1 MSTPSPSL
9 PGYENLELIGKG
21 GFSRVYK
28 ADQSKLKREV
38 AVKVLNFGLNDEADR
53 VSFSRETELMGRVS
67 THPNIV
73 TVHDTAFTAQGQPC
87 IVMELYPGGS
97 LADLINEVGRLNTRE
112 ALEVGVSIAS
122 ALHASHQSGVLH
134 CDLKP
139 QNILISKFGQPALGD
154 FGISTFAEERT
165 RTSQEA
171 GAGFTLP
178 YAAPEIV
185 EGESPT
191 VASDI
196 YSLAATLYTSLC
208 GRRPFA
214 YPDTRDAK
222 PTAAEHAR
230 RILLEPVPPLIA
242 DGVPPELDALISAAM
257 SKEPSKRP
265 ASAAA
270 FASAF
275 HEIGQRLGLG
285 TAAPRIADQGALPII
300 DAEAVGQGQID
311 LSMLVRERNLST
323 GETGGSSDGRV
334 VIAEPSHDSTASG
347 TGFGHRPV
355 EASAS
360 RRQFA
365 RFGAVAAA
373 LIVAGI
379 LAFVTLRSGDDPEIA
394 APGTVPEP
402 VATVA
407 SGPAVLAPSRPSD
420 VEVER
425 RGSTAVSVAWQ
436 APEVDLAGGDV
447 VYEIRRQDG
456 LLDAPIIVM
465 GTEAVIPAVANDEG
479 VCVTVL
485 AVRGNRAAAPTDP
498 VCSTPLSVETELSSN
513 TCSAPCQVDVLPNPE
528 GSMENYSLMVV
539 DRELNSMVSG
549 GVTLAILAAD
559 GDGWSMAIDDS
570 VPTGD
575 YLLIIDRSD
584 NTAESLLFTVQG

>member
-1 MSTPSPSL
+1 MSNNPSPSL

-38 AVKVLNFGLNDEADR
+38 AVKVLNFGLNDVADR
-53 VSFSRETELMGRVS
+53 DSFSRETELMGRVS

-97 LADLINEVGRLNTRE
+97 LADLINEVGQLNVRE
-112 ALEVGVSIAS
+112 ALEVGVAIAS
-122 ALHASHQSGVLH
+122 ALHASHTSGVLH

-165 RTSQEA
+165 RTGQDA

-196 YSLAATLYTSLC
+196 YSLAATLYTSLS

-214 YPDTRDAK
+214 YLNTQDEK

-242 DGVPPELDALISAAM
+242 EGIPADLDALISAAM
-257 SKEPSKRP
+257 SKEAADRP
-265 ASAAA
+265 VSAAA

-300 DAEAVGQGQID
+300 DAEAVGHGQID
-311 LSMLVRERNLST
+311 LSMLVRERDL
-323 GETGGSSDGRV
+323 
-334 VIAEPSHDSTASG
+334 AELEASAAAVAEYSQDSTASG
-347 TGFGHRPV
+347 TGFGQRRTEV
-355 EASAS
+355 STS
-360 RRQFA
+360 RRRLAAAAAVFA
-365 RFGAVAAA
+365 ALAVAGVLA
-373 LIVAGI
+373 L
-379 LAFVTLRSGDDPEIA
+379 VTQGSGNSSLDTTS
-394 APGTVPEP
+394 GTPTATPEP
-402 VATVA
+402 QPQ
-407 SGPAVLAPSRPSD
+407 GPVVIAPSQPTL

-425 RGSTAVSVAWQ
+425 RGSHTLAVAW
-436 APEVDLAGGDV
+436 EVPAAELEAGDV
-447 VYEIRRQDG
+447 MYEVRRQDG
-456 LLDAPIIVM
+456 ELAVPIVSS
-465 GTEAVIPAVANDEG
+465 GTEALLPAVANDEG
-479 VCVTVL
+479 VCVTVM
-485 AVRGNRAAAPTDP
+485 AVRGNRAAQPTQA
-498 VCSTPLSVETELSSN
+498 VCSTPLSVETQLSARE
-513 TCSAPCQVDVLPNPE
+513 CDAPCRIEVIHGPGDRADYSLDVLDRD
-528 GSMENYSLMVV
+528 LM
-539 DRELNSMVSG
+539 SMVGQGFALRDLPNASTG
-549 GVTLAILAAD
+549 WEVT
-559 GDGWSMAIDDS
+559 IDEAMQPGS
-570 VPTGD
+570 
-575 YLLIIDRSD
+575 YLLEVMNASEE
-584 NTAESLLFTVQG
+584 AESLLFTITG